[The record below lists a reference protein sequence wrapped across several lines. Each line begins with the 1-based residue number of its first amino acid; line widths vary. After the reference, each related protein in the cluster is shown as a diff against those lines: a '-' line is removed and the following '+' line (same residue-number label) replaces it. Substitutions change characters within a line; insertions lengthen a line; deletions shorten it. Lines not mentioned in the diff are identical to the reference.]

1 MESWLS
7 EYGWATAMSLIKYRV
22 KAFSFL
28 KLQLGVMVPGWNQS
42 HHLVGRG
49 RRTQVQ
55 VHLHYM
61 SRPFLKI
68 KIASAQNNK
77 HFPY

>member
-1 MESWLS
+1 
-7 EYGWATAMSLIKYRV
+7 MSLIKYRV
-22 KAFSFL
+22 KTFSFL
-28 KLQLGVMVPGWNQS
+28 KLQLGVMVPDWNQS

-68 KIASAQNNK
+68 KIASVQNNK